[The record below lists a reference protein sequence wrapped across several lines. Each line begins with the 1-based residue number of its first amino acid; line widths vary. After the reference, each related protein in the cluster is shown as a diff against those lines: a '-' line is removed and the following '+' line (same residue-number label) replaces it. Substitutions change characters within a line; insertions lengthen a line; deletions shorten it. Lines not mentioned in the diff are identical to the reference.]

1 MQRRNFIQN
10 TLLAT
15 GALSFG
21 LAQATTLKKKS
32 LLKIAF

>member
-21 LAQATTLKKKS
+21 LAQATTLKRNHC
-32 LLKIAF
+32 